1 MTSTRRSLQRQSSGT
16 FLWSVVIASTILA
29 HLERTDVVFTTARAA
44 QFGDTSVQSAVRVLQ
59 GMARSGLV
67 TRVTRGVWAITHHPD
82 FSPYAVLPF
91 ILGTQQDGHHS
102 SGDEPWSAP
111 IDDVAAN
118 HHASRAGYVS
128 FVSALHL
135 HGMLSQ
141 IPRAIHV
148 AVPKQRRPLDTPV
161 ARYVFHRRMPSQ
173 APATTPGDRWGRFA
187 LATPAQ
193 ALVDTMYV
201 SVHRGRQFA
210 HLPEIELPSTV
221 DLSRAQGRRSSPSRQ
236 MTRLFGEVAAIIS
249 GIQRPETREAVAAR
263 WALLQTSIR
272 SVVFPA
278 DE

>member
-1 MTSTRRSLQRQSSGT
+1 MTSTRRSLQRPSSGT

-102 SGDEPWSAP
+102 SRDEPWSAP

-141 IPRAIHV
+141 IPREIHV
-148 AVPKQRRPLDTPV
+148 AVPKQRRQL
-161 ARYVFHRRMPSQ
+161 RRSSIPCTSPCTVGDSSRISQ
-173 APATTPGDRWGRFA
+173 KSSSRPPWTCRA
-187 LATPAQ
+187 LKDDVQ
-193 ALVDTMYV
+193 A
-201 SVHRGRQFA
+201 HRGR
-210 HLPEIELPSTV
+210 
-221 DLSRAQGRRSSPSRQ
+221 
-236 MTRLFGEVAAIIS
+236 
-249 GIQRPETREAVAAR
+249 
-263 WALLQTSIR
+263 
-272 SVVFPA
+272 
-278 DE
+278 